1 MLWVVHIL
9 LLFKVE
15 IGAHKISAKENNT
28 GMKGDVLTP
37 MPFYECPSVM
47 FRLWDLCKGR
57 KNSKNS

>member
-1 MLWVVHIL
+1 ML

-28 GMKGDVLTP
+28 GTKGDVLTP

-47 FRLWDLCKGR
+47 FRL
-57 KNSKNS
+57 